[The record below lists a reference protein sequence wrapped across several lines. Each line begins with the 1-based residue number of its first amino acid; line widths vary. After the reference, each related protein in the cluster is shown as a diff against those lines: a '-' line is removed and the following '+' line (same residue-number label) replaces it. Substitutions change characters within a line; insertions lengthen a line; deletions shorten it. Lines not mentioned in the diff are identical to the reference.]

1 MEQTLHA
8 LREQGAEVRV
18 EQANVAD
25 PAQLEAA
32 LAPLGESQPP
42 LVAVFHAAGVLED
55 ALLPELDEDA
65 LQRALAGKACGALN
79 LHRLTRDQPIDPFV
93 LFSSFAGLAG
103 TPSQAAYAA
112 ANTFLDALARHRAAL
127 GLPAVSIAWTTW
139 AGSGLAVAAGG
150 VERLAAAGVPPLDPT
165 VGLELIEEAVGSG
178 RAQVAAAAFDWERL
192 KRALAGPAARELL
205 GELVHDDPEQA
216 AERGTLRDA
225 ILALDSQAERKRMMR
240 EFLVERVAEVLRIAP
255 TDVDTEAAFQDLGF
269 DSLMAIEV
277 RDRLEVALG
286 MRLSAA
292 VLYAHPTP
300 QSLADGLVERIE
312 SAGAP
317 PPPPP
322 ASGTEGPASG
332 DGSPD
337 DVSKL
342 GEDELADLLAEELD
356 TMGGS

>member
-1 MEQTLHA
+1 
-8 LREQGAEVRV
+8 
-18 EQANVAD
+18 
-25 PAQLEAA
+25 
-32 LAPLGESQPP
+32 
-42 LVAVFHAAGVLED
+42 
-55 ALLPELDEDA
+55 
-65 LQRALAGKACGALN
+65 
-79 LHRLTRDQPIDPFV
+79 
-93 LFSSFAGLAG
+93 
-103 TPSQAAYAA
+103 
-112 ANTFLDALARHRAAL
+112 
-127 GLPAVSIAWTTW
+127 
-139 AGSGLAVAAGG
+139 GG

-205 GELVHDDPEQA
+205 GELVQEDAEQA
-216 AERGTLRDA
+216 AERGAVRDA
-225 ILALDSQAERKRMMR
+225 ILALDSQAERKRLMR
-240 EFLVERVAEVLRIAP
+240 EFRVERVAEVLRIAP